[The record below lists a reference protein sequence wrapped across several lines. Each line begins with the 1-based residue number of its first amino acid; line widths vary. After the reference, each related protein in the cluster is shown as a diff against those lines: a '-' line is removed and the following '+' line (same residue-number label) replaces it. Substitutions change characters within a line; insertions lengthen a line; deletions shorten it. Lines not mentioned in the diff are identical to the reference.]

1 MDRLVIN
8 GQTYMRSLDKA
19 YWLVAGFCLF
29 DLSYEQYDL
38 VARAET
44 ASFDPETAVRLARAI
59 RGRGPLD
66 NQSLIDIFASHDIK
80 RHVSTLKELELD
92 SSDDTVWPRIRR
104 ALESLFA
111 IAEGTWGISHVLL
124 TKALHPFCSKT
135 MPLLDNLVIP
145 CNYPE
150 TRAGI
155 SQVEVIRN
163 DLMTSGDAL
172 RKLQSRLRATG
183 IRLSRIRI
191 FDMILWARYRSDT
204 LAGKSGL
211 KMEVWAE

>member
-1 MDRLVIN
+1 MARSVIN
-8 GQTYMRSLDKA
+8 GQTHMRSLDKA
-19 YWLVAGFCLF
+19 YWLVIGFCLF

-66 NQSLIDIFASHDIK
+66 NQSLVDIFASDDIK

-92 SSDDTVWPRIRR
+92 SRDDTVWPRIRR

-124 TKALHPFCSKT
+124 TKALHPFCSKA
-135 MPLLDNLVIP
+135 MPILDNAMIP
-145 CNYPE
+145 HNYPK
-150 TRAGI
+150 AMSAI
-155 SQVEVIRN
+155 SQVEAIRN
-163 DLMTSGDAL
+163 DLMASSDAL
-172 RKLQSRLRATG
+172 RRLEARLEATG
-183 IRLSRIRI
+183 IRLSRVRI
-191 FDMILWARYRSDT
+191 FDMILWAKYRSNV
-204 LAGKSGL
+204 LGEKSGL
-211 KMEVWAE
+211 KMDT